1 MKSIKPG
8 RGPSFMDG
16 IVSIFAGIFG
26 IIWTVFAF
34 GMGAG
39 PFALFGFVFIAIAIV
54 NAVYSFKN
62 ATSKKRYSAFDITED
77 GEEEDPLNARYGSRT
92 DARHNCGDS
101 KYCPYCGKA
110 VDGDFKYCNSC
121 GKKLP

>member
-1 MKSIKPG
+1 MRSIKPG

-16 IVSIFAGIFG
+16 IVSIFSCIFG

-34 GMGAG
+34 SMGAG
-39 PFALFGFVFIAIAIV
+39 PIALFGFVFIAIAVV

-62 ATSKKRYSAFDITED
+62 ATSKRRYSAFDITED
-77 GEEEDPLNARYGSRT
+77 GEEEDPLNARFGGRANT
-92 DARHNCGDS
+92 QHKRGVG
-101 KYCPYCGKA
+101 KYCPYCGTKVA
-110 VDGDFKYCNSC
+110 DDFAYCNSC